1 MSIKKISRN
10 ILKNN
15 NRRIKN
21 YILISMNCNFLIMSG
36 NTKSINILFIDSNNF
51 FYNNFIYLRKINT

>member
-21 YILISMNCNFLIMSG
+21 YILISMNCNFLIMNG
-36 NTKSINILFIDSNNF
+36 NTKSINILFIDLNNF

>member
-21 YILISMNCNFLIMSG
+21 YILISMNCNFLIMNG
-36 NTKSINILFIDSNNF
+36 NTKSINTLFIDSNNF

>member
-21 YILISMNCNFLIMSG
+21 YILISMNCNFLIMNG